1 MNPFLQTLRNL
12 GPVRLASLAA
22 VGLALI
28 AFFGFIG
35 TRLSAP
41 GMSLLYGGLDA
52 TDSAAIAAK
61 LEQDQVPF
69 TVKGDGSQIY
79 VADDEVGRV
88 RLAMAGDGLPNG
100 GSVGYEIFD
109 RADALGTTN
118 FVQQINQLRALEG
131 ELARTIRSLRQVKG
145 ARVHLV
151 MPKRELFSREKA
163 EPTASVV
170 VTLQGMLEKEQI
182 AAIQHL
188 IASSVPGM
196 KTASVSVIDDKGHL
210 LARGG
215 SEGALDSTNS
225 DDMRRSYELR
235 LTQSIEELLVQTLG
249 AGKVRAEVT
258 AELDYNQLT
267 TNTESFDPEGQVVRS
282 TQTVEEN
289 EQSQDKSGSSNVSVA
304 NNVPNPPST
313 QGSGETGNSSTNQRT
328 EETVN
333 YEISKKVQTEVKH
346 TGEVKKLSVAVLVDG
361 AYTTGTDGTR
371 TYQPRPPEELDKI
384 ATLVK
389 SAIGYS
395 EQRGDTVEVINMQFA
410 EPEVPEEGL
419 NILGLEKSD
428 LMRIAELVVLSLVA
442 ILVLLLVVRPL
453 LNRLLAIPGAAPEQF
468 AIAGPGGAAL
478 PPGAAAALALP
489 GSGSPADLAAL
500 TSGQPTAL
508 GQITNIANEIEQMI
522 DINQVEGRV
531 RASSL
536 KRIADL
542 VDQHPEQA
550 VNIMRQWIYQEA

>member
-1 MNPFLQTLRNL
+1 MNPLLQTLRNL

-22 VGLALI
+22 VALALV
-28 AFFGFIG
+28 AFFAFIG
-35 TRLSAP
+35 TRLTAP
-41 GMSLLYGGLDA
+41 GMSLLYGGLDS

-61 LEQDQVPF
+61 LEETQVPF
-69 TVKGDGSQIY
+69 EVKGDGAQIY
-79 VADDEVGRV
+79 VPDDQVGRI
-88 RLAMAGDGLPNG
+88 RLAMAGEGLPNG

-131 ELARTIRSLRQVKG
+131 ELARTVRSLRQVKG

-151 MPKRELFSREKA
+151 MPKRELFSRDKA

-170 VTLQGMLEKEQI
+170 VTLQGMLEKEQV

-188 IASSVPGM
+188 VASSVPGM
-196 KTASVSVIDDKGHL
+196 KTANVSVIDDKGHL

-215 SEGALDSTNS
+215 SEDDLSTAS
-225 DDMRRSYELR
+225 ADEMRRSFELR
-235 LTQSIEELLVQTLG
+235 LTQAIEELLSQTLG

-258 AELDYNQLT
+258 TDLDFNQVT

-282 TQTVEEN
+282 TQTVDEN
-289 EQSQDKSGSSNVSVA
+289 EQSQERAANNNVSVA
-304 NNVPNPPST
+304 NNVPNPPSA
-313 QGSGETGNSSTNQRT
+313 QSGDNTSSNSTTQRT

-346 TGEVKKLSVAVLVDG
+346 SGNVKKLSVAVLVDG
-361 AYTTGTDGTR
+361 TYTIDADGVR
-371 TYQPRPPEELDKI
+371 TYAARPQAELDQI
-384 ATLVK
+384 STLVK
-389 SAIGYS
+389 SAVGFDA
-395 EQRGDTVEVINMQFA
+395 QRGDTVEVINMQFA
-410 EPEVPEEGL
+410 EPEVTEAGVS
-419 NILGLEKSD
+419 ILGLEKAD

-442 ILVLLLVVRPL
+442 VLVLLLVVRPL

-489 GSGSPADLAAL
+489 GSGPIPDLAAL
-500 TSGQPTAL
+500 TSGQPTSM
-508 GQITNIANEIEQMI
+508 GEITNIANEIEQMI

-550 VNIMRQWIYQEA
+550 VNIMRQWMYQES

>member
-1 MNPFLQTLRNL
+1 MNPLMQTLRNL

-22 VGLALI
+22 VALALI

-35 TRLSAP
+35 SRLTTP
-41 GMSLLYGGLDA
+41 GMALLYGGLDG

-61 LEQDQVPF
+61 LEETQVPF
-69 TVKGDGSQIY
+69 EIKGDGAQIY
-79 VADDEVGRV
+79 VPDDQVGRI
-88 RLAMAGDGLPNG
+88 RLAMAGEGLPNG
-100 GSVGYEIFD
+100 GSIGYEIFD

-118 FVQQINQLRALEG
+118 FVQQINQLRAMEG
-131 ELARTIRSLRQVKG
+131 ELARTVRALRQVKG

-151 MPKRELFSREKA
+151 MPKRELFSRDKA

-170 VTLQGMLEKEQI
+170 VTLQGALEKEQV

-188 IASSVPGM
+188 VASSVPGM
-196 KTASVSVIDDKGHL
+196 KTANVSVIDDKGHL
-210 LARGG
+210 LAKGG
-215 SEGALDSTNS
+215 SEDELSSANADE
-225 DDMRRSYELR
+225 MRRAFELR
-235 LTQSIEELLVQTLG
+235 MTQAIEELLSQTLG

-258 AELDYNQLT
+258 TELDFNQVT

-282 TQTVEEN
+282 TQTVDEN
-289 EQSQDKSGSSNVSVA
+289 EQSQESSANNNVSVA
-304 NNVPNPPST
+304 NNVPNPPAAAGGGAGDTANST
-313 QGSGETGNSSTNQRT
+313 VQRT

-333 YEISKKVQTEVKH
+333 YEISKKVQTEIKH
-346 TGEVKKLSVAVLVDG
+346 SGDVKKLSVAVLVDG
-361 AYTTGTDGTR
+361 TYTTAEDGTR
-371 TYQPRPPEELDKI
+371 TYAARPQEELDQI
-384 ATLVK
+384 STLVK
-389 SAIGYS
+389 SAVGFS
-395 EQRGDTVEVINMQFA
+395 AERGDIVEVINMQFA
-410 EPEVPEEGL
+410 EPEVIDEGVS
-419 NILGLEKSD
+419 ILGLEKTD

-442 ILVLLLVVRPL
+442 VLVLLLVVRPL

-489 GSGSPADLAAL
+489 GSGPVDMAAL
-500 TSGQPTAL
+500 TSGQPTSM
-508 GQITNIANEIEQMI
+508 GEITNIANEIEQMI

-550 VNIMRQWIYQEA
+550 VNIMRQWMYQEA

>member
-1 MNPFLQTLRNL
+1 MNPLMQTLRNL

-22 VGLALI
+22 VALALI

-35 TRLSAP
+35 SRLTTP
-41 GMSLLYGGLDA
+41 GMALLYGGLDG

-61 LEQDQVPF
+61 LEETQVPF
-69 TVKGDGSQIY
+69 EIKGDGAQIY
-79 VADDEVGRV
+79 VPDDQVGRI
-88 RLAMAGDGLPNG
+88 RLAMAGEGLPNG
-100 GSVGYEIFD
+100 GSIGYEIFD

-118 FVQQINQLRALEG
+118 FVQQINQLRAMEG
-131 ELARTIRSLRQVKG
+131 ELARTVRALRQVKG

-151 MPKRELFSREKA
+151 MPKRELFSRDKA

-170 VTLQGMLEKEQI
+170 VTLQGALEKEQV

-188 IASSVPGM
+188 VASSVPGM
-196 KTASVSVIDDKGHL
+196 KTANVSVIDDKGHL
-210 LARGG
+210 LAKGG
-215 SEGALDSTNS
+215 SEDELSSANADE
-225 DDMRRSYELR
+225 MRRGFELR
-235 LTQSIEELLVQTLG
+235 MTQAIEELLSQTLG

-258 AELDYNQLT
+258 TELDFNQVT

-282 TQTVEEN
+282 TQTVDEN
-289 EQSQDKSGSSNVSVA
+289 EQSQESSANNNVSVA
-304 NNVPNPPST
+304 NNVPNPPAAAGGGAGDTANST
-313 QGSGETGNSSTNQRT
+313 VQRT

-333 YEISKKVQTEVKH
+333 YEISKKVQTEIKH
-346 TGEVKKLSVAVLVDG
+346 SGDVKKLSVAVLVDG
-361 AYTTGTDGTR
+361 TYTTAEDGTR
-371 TYQPRPPEELDKI
+371 TYAARPQEELDQI
-384 ATLVK
+384 STLVK
-389 SAIGYS
+389 SAVGFS
-395 EQRGDTVEVINMQFA
+395 AERGDIVEVINMQFA
-410 EPEVPEEGL
+410 EPEVIDEGVS
-419 NILGLEKSD
+419 ILGLEKTD

-442 ILVLLLVVRPL
+442 VLVLLLVVRPL

-489 GSGSPADLAAL
+489 GSGPVDMAAL
-500 TSGQPTAL
+500 TSGQPTSM
-508 GQITNIANEIEQMI
+508 GEITNIANEIEQMI

-550 VNIMRQWIYQEA
+550 VNIMRQWMYQEA

>member
-1 MNPFLQTLRNL
+1 MNSLLQTLRNL

-35 TRLSAP
+35 TRLTTP
-41 GMSLLYGGLDA
+41 GMALLYGGLDS
-52 TDSAAIAAK
+52 TDSAAVAAK
-61 LEQDQVPF
+61 LEETQVPF
-69 TVKGDGSQIY
+69 EVKGDGSQIY
-79 VADDEVGRV
+79 VPEDQVARV
-88 RLAMAGDGLPNG
+88 RLAMAGEGLPNG
-100 GSVGYEIFD
+100 GSIGYEIFD

-131 ELARTIRSLRQVKG
+131 ELSRTIRGLRQVKG

-151 MPKRELFSREKA
+151 MPKRELFSRDKA

-170 VTLQGMLEKEQI
+170 VTLQGGLEKEQI

-188 IASSVPGM
+188 VASSVPGM
-196 KTASVSVIDDKGHL
+196 KTANVSVIDDKGHL

-215 SEGALDSTNS
+215 SDGDLTQASADE
-225 DDMRRSYELR
+225 MRRGYELR
-235 LTQSIEELLVQTLG
+235 LTQAVEDLLSQTLG
-249 AGKVRAEVT
+249 AGKIRAEVN
-258 AELDYNQLT
+258 AELDFNQVT

-282 TQTVEEN
+282 TQTVDEN
-289 EQSQDKSGSSNVSVA
+289 EQSQERSSNNNVSVA
-304 NNVPNPPST
+304 NNVPNPPAAAG
-313 QGSGETGNSSTNQRT
+313 GSGDTSNSNTQRT

-333 YEISKKVQTEVKH
+333 YEISKKTQTEIKH
-346 TGEVKKLSVAVLVDG
+346 SGDVKKLSVAVLVDG
-361 AYTTGTDGTR
+361 TYTTAADGTR
-371 TYQPRPPEELDKI
+371 AYAPRPQPELDQI
-384 ATLVK
+384 SALVK
-389 SAIGYS
+389 STVGFDAN
-395 EQRGDTVEVINMQFA
+395 RGDTVEVINMQFA
-410 EPEVPEEGL
+410 EPEPVEEGIS
-419 NILGLEKSD
+419 ILGLEKND

-442 ILVLLLVVRPL
+442 VLVLLLVVRPL
-453 LNRLLAIPGAAPEQF
+453 LNRLLALPAAAPEQF

-489 GSGSPADLAAL
+489 GAGGADLAAL
-500 TSGQPTAL
+500 TSGQPTSM
-508 GQITNIANEIEQMI
+508 GEITNIANEIEQMI

-536 KRIADL
+536 KRISDL

-550 VNIMRQWIYQEA
+550 VNIMRQWMYQEA